1 MYARTSAIALALLPY
16 PTPVILA
23 SLAYS
28 NFFIPSGDQD
38 SDSFYNAL
46 LNKTLPKDPY
56 DEWSDFARVSRLLEA
71 LLAARLLEQVNL
83 VTLKLEY
90 VSKLLWFDSAFPAL
104 SDVGLK

>member
-1 MYARTSAIALALLPY
+1 MHPAEYLKLLSAQNRLLESYMYARTSAIALALLPY

-23 SLAYS
+23 SLACS

-56 DEWSDFARVSRLLEA
+56 DEWSDFARVSRLLKA
-71 LLAARLLEQVNL
+71 LLAARLLE
-83 VTLKLEY
+83 
-90 VSKLLWFDSAFPAL
+90 
-104 SDVGLK
+104 